1 MVISRLDHMI
11 SAREWQLIGLNNL
24 YMNLQR
30 LHVYDRASAMISG
43 TAEDEARTT
52 ALRGWMDAIVAAL
65 EPTLQGREL
74 DQATQESLL
83 PLVPWLRDEVAR
95 YYALHDPT
103 APLREQ
109 AAFGAAHVLACDYQ
123 AKGERAI
130 AEAVDKPGDADR
142 LLQRVP
148 MMIALVR
155 QANAAVGTCA
165 EGEPSDEIAGYIT
178 EHVRVAR
185 GDESRMMLQ
194 IGAAPVTLQGRD
206 PRE

>member
-1 MVISRLDHMI
+1 MI
-11 SAREWQLIGLNNL
+11 GAREWQLIGLNNL

-30 LHVYDRASAMISG
+30 LHVYDRASTMISG
-43 TAEDEARTT
+43 TAEDEARTA
-52 ALRGWMDAIVAAL
+52 ALRGWMDAVVAAM
-65 EPTLQGREL
+65 EPVLQGGEL

-95 YYALHDPT
+95 YYALHDPA

-123 AKGERAI
+123 TKGERAI
-130 AEAVDKPGDADR
+130 AEAVDKPEEADR

-148 MMIALVR
+148 MMMALVR
-155 QANAAVGTCA
+155 QANTAVGTCA
-165 EGEPSDEIAGYIT
+165 QGEPSDEIAGYIT

-185 GDESRMMLQ
+185 GDESRMLLQ